1 MSNNRQQ
8 TLWELHKE
16 NSLFLNKLLVGIPA
30 TSIPLLFTAINDA
43 KDRLS
48 HWILLVTL
56 IIVGFTLF
64 LLIHSFFVSEKAIE
78 AVDQNKYK
86 KANILN
92 KRTKRYNFVSMIMLC
107 VSFCLI
113 VILFVMQGYRKEI
126 DNMTAKDGKRTFNT
140 DGLSLPPSFVK
151 NPTPPSKVNVTNGI
165 TIPTSILNPK
175 PTPNPSPPTE
185 SSSNQSSQK

>member
-16 NSLFLNKLLVGIPA
+16 NSFFLNKLLVGIPA

-140 DGLSLPPSFVK
+140 DGLSLPPSFV
-151 NPTPPSKVNVTNGI
+151 
-165 TIPTSILNPK
+165 IPTIL
-175 PTPNPSPPTE
+175 
-185 SSSNQSSQK
+185 